1 MRSYLQGWRLS
12 LWLRGLRGRDRSLRQ
27 PIRSA
32 CARAATV
39 ERPQRLP
46 LLSRVGSQSWPRVPP
61 FLASLGIRSRPEQRL
76 ISVIRWAYRR
86 RRSEITNR
94 RARLQIRTLPT
105 AVVCA
110 PFRRTCR
117 IMRWGPDDGFDLRK
131 FTHAA
136 GSRRC
141 IRHRFLHATAQLFH
155 RTAATRLQGPLLVLL
170 PSSGWRWWLRICRGL
185 PRKHRNLSG
194 LSSSL
199 SSSFDLR
206 TNRAAKADVRIRR
219 RGRQG
224 GLSKDTTTKIRGP
237 CCVVKEIVLTR
248 SS

>member
-1 MRSYLQGWRLS
+1 MEIPSPSNPLGVRAGGESGTTPALAAFIAGWQS
-12 LWLRGLRGRDRSLRQ
+12 VMGPGPPIPSIPGHSVPAGTTAYLRG
-27 PIRSA
+27 
-32 CARAATV
+32 
-39 ERPQRLP
+39 
-46 LLSRVGSQSWPRVPP
+46 
-61 FLASLGIRSRPEQRL
+61 
-76 ISVIRWAYRR
+76 IRWAYRR
-86 RRSEITNR
+86 RRSERPNR
-94 RARLQIRTLPT
+94 RAKLQIRTLPT
-105 AVVCA
+105 AVLCA